1 MLLVRVDQDQVVHMF
16 ETKIAVVEDNKVER
30 QTLLNQLAAL
40 QKQDGLSLEILAFP
54 SGSEFLAQYK
64 ADYALVFLDIDM
76 PGLNGI
82 ETARAIRRA
91 DSTAILIFV
100 TNMAQYALTGY
111 EVEAFDFILKPIN
124 PYNFAIKVRR
134 ALNRVAKDQG
144 NAIMVREKGGARR
157 VQISDIR
164 YLEVTG
170 HYVIYHTTAGDLTEY
185 STLKDASQKINSPLF
200 VQCNQSYLIHLK
212 YVDSVSR
219 ESVQVAGQE
228 LFISRKMRSAF
239 LAAVAGYFGGSLK

>member
-1 MLLVRVDQDQVVHMF
+1 MFLVRVDQDQVVRMS

-30 QTLLNQLAAL
+30 QTLLDQLAAL
-40 QKQDGLSLEILAFP
+40 QKQDGLSLEILPFS

-82 ETARAIRRA
+82 ETAHAIRRA
-91 DSTAILIFV
+91 DSTVILIFV

-111 EVEAFDFILKPIN
+111 EVEAFDYILKPIN

-134 ALNRVAKDQG
+134 ALKRANKDQD
-144 NAIMVREKGGARR
+144 NTISVREKGAVYR
-157 VQISDIR
+157 VQIADIR

-170 HYVIYHTTAGDLTEY
+170 HYV
-185 STLKDASQKINSPLF
+185 
-200 VQCNQSYLIHLK
+200 V
-212 YVDSVSR
+212 
-219 ESVQVAGQE
+219 
-228 LFISRKMRSAF
+228 
-239 LAAVAGYFGGSLK
+239 

>member
-1 MLLVRVDQDQVVHMF
+1 MFLVRVDQDQVVRMS

-30 QTLLNQLAAL
+30 QTLLDQLAAL
-40 QKQDGLSLEILAFP
+40 QKQDGLSLEILPFS

-82 ETARAIRRA
+82 ETAHAIRRA
-91 DSTAILIFV
+91 DSTVILIFV

-111 EVEAFDFILKPIN
+111 EVEAFDYILKPIN

-134 ALNRVAKDQG
+134 ALKRANKDQD
-144 NAIMVREKGGARR
+144 NTISVREKGAVYR
-157 VQISDIR
+157 VQIADIR

-170 HYVIYHTTAGDLTEY
+170 HYVVYHTAAGNLTEY
-185 STLKDASQKINSPLF
+185 STLKDACQKINSPLF
-200 VQCNQSYLIHLK
+200 AQCNQSYLVNLK

-219 ESVQVAGQE
+219 TSVHVAGQE
-228 LFISRKMRSAF
+228 LFISRKMRSSF
-239 LAAVAGYFGGSLK
+239 LAAAAGYFGGCLK

>member
-1 MLLVRVDQDQVVHMF
+1 MSLVRVDQDQVVRMS

-30 QTLLNQLAAL
+30 QTLLDQLAAL
-40 QKQDGLSLEILAFP
+40 QKQDGLSLEIRAFP

-170 HYVIYHTTAGDLTEY
+170 HYVIYPTTAGDLTEY

-212 YVDSVSR
+212 YVDAVSR

-228 LFISRKMRSAF
+228 LFISRKMRSSF